1 MSPVTDRYADHY
13 AASRQNRAVSF
24 VLALAINLLL
34 LVTLIA
40 MGSFEA
46 PPGSRGSQ
54 LVAITLRGEQAEQR
68 ERSAARAR
76 HAPVSTPQTATRQQ
90 RAPRIELP
98 SQNKL
103 QMPEGFI
110 QLSRTDLAAADIG
123 KMRSASATGAGGS
136 EAASGGGG
144 SGAGEGPGGARLY
157 NAEWYREPTHA
168 ELAGYVPAGRDPG
181 DWAMIV
187 CRTTTAYHV
196 EDCRELGESPA
207 GTGMARALR
216 QAAWQFLVRPPR
228 TDGKPLIG
236 AWVRIR
242 YDFIKGKREDVP
254 G

>member
-1 MSPVTDRYADHY
+1 MSSVTGRYADHY
-13 AASRQNRAVSF
+13 AASRRNRVVSF

-46 PPGSRGSQ
+46 PPGGRGSQ
-54 LVAITLRGEQAEQR
+54 LVAITLRGEQADQP
-68 ERSAARAR
+68 ERSAAQAG
-76 HAPVSTPQTATRQQ
+76 HAPVSAPQTAARRQ
-90 RAPRIELP
+90 RPPSIELP

-103 QMPEGFI
+103 QLPEGFI
-110 QLSRTDLAAADIG
+110 QMSRTDLAAADIG
-123 KMRSASATGAGGS
+123 KMRSAPAPGAGND
-136 EAASGGGG
+136 AAGGGG